1 MTPDA
6 PSAPPPHLIPVDHA
20 TRPPCPRCGARQ
32 WLQRVTYDQCAPCGD
47 QDSPTPGEILAQQE
61 QTGSPRAYP
70 TARVCRTGDAVTDA
84 FQHLPLPKA
93 DLYYVIHSV
102 TLPVLK
108 GLERRRA
115 AEAALERLREYE
127 LTLSVHF
134 SEKSI
139 LR

>member
-1 MTPDA
+1 
-6 PSAPPPHLIPVDHA
+6 
-20 TRPPCPRCGARQ
+20 
-32 WLQRVTYDQCAPCGD
+32 
-47 QDSPTPGEILAQQE
+47 
-61 QTGSPRAYP
+61 
-70 TARVCRTGDAVTDA
+70 VTDA

-127 LTLSVHF
+127 LTLSV
-134 SEKSI
+134 SAVT
-139 LR
+139 

>member
-1 MTPDA
+1 M
-6 PSAPPPHLIPVDHA
+6 
-20 TRPPCPRCGARQ
+20 
-32 WLQRVTYDQCAPCGD
+32 
-47 QDSPTPGEILAQQE
+47 
-61 QTGSPRAYP
+61 
-70 TARVCRTGDAVTDA
+70 TDA

-139 LR
+139 LREGTAWRTTTLRRRIVWR

>member
-1 MTPDA
+1 MRRDA
-6 PSAPPPHLIPVDHA
+6 
-20 TRPPCPRCGARQ
+20 G
-32 WLQRVTYDQCAPCGD
+32 
-47 QDSPTPGEILAQQE
+47 
-61 QTGSPRAYP
+61 TGIYSN
-70 TARVCRTGDAVTDA
+70 
-84 FQHLPLPKA
+84 L
-93 DLYYVIHSV
+93 SV

-139 LR
+139 LREGTAWRTTTLRRRIVWR